1 MVLSKID
8 GSISY
13 PELKKVY
20 PEDSKMEA
28 ELYEI
33 QVNNVDIIVAV
44 GTAKDTFKTKG
55 VVYYPVYLVKKNK
68 TATQIGVYEILQ
80 SNQLRYL
87 DKENNLDV
95 ENLDEPLIYTF
106 VTPTYLETKRLVPE
120 VEEVVTKKVT
130 EIEEA

>member
-44 GTAKDTFKTKG
+44 GSAKDTFKTKG
-55 VVYYPVYLVKKNK
+55 VVHYPVYLVKKTRPRHKLAFMKFYKVISSVIWIMK
-68 TATQIGVYEILQ
+68 TI
-80 SNQLRYL
+80 
-87 DKENNLDV
+87 
-95 ENLDEPLIYTF
+95 
-106 VTPTYLETKRLVPE
+106 
-120 VEEVVTKKVT
+120 
-130 EIEEA
+130 

>member
-44 GTAKDTFKTKG
+44 GAAKDTFKNKG
-55 VVYYPVYLVKKNK
+55 LVYYPVYLVKKK
-68 TATQIGVYEILQ
+68 
-80 SNQLRYL
+80 
-87 DKENNLDV
+87 
-95 ENLDEPLIYTF
+95 
-106 VTPTYLETKRLVPE
+106 
-120 VEEVVTKKVT
+120 
-130 EIEEA
+130 